1 MVLFILILV
10 FLLVAF
16 AAIHSLM
23 ASLFF
28 KRCVTRILGS
38 RAELLYMPVFN
49 LIALLTVLP
58 LAYLLYKN
66 PGPFLYIIPSPWLM
80 IGGQFIAATIAPRA
94 LLDAPNR
101 FKKLS
106 QLSAPNTP
114 TASSLN
120 IRGIYRW
127 VRDPFLLSGL
137 IIIWLTP
144 FMTINLF
151 VIYLLSTIY
160 LYIGYLHWER
170 RLVSQFDDEYR
181 EYQKR
186 VHRIIPQFW
195 GHRQGNIDTVIF

>member
-23 ASLFF
+23 ASQFF
-28 KRCVTRILGS
+28 KRCATRVLGF
-38 RAELLYMPVFN
+38 RAEVLYMPIFN
-49 LIALLTVLP
+49 LIALLTILP

-66 PGPFLYIIPSPWLM
+66 PGPFLYIIPSPCRWLM
-80 IGGQFIAATIAPRA
+80 IGGQFIAATIALRA
-94 LLDAPNR
+94 LLDAANR
-101 FKKLS
+101 FKIRS
-106 QLSAPNTP
+106 QLSAPNTLE
-114 TASSLN
+114 ASSLN

-144 FMTINLF
+144 FMTINLL
-151 VIYLLSTIY
+151 VIYLLATIY
-160 LYIGYLHWER
+160 LYMGSLHWER
-170 RLVSQFDDEYR
+170 RLVSQFGDEYR

-186 VHRIIPQFW
+186 VNRIIPQFW
-195 GHRQGNIDTVIF
+195 GHR

>member
-28 KRCVTRILGS
+28 KCCVTRVLGF
-38 RAELLYMPVFN
+38 RAEVLYMPVFN
-49 LIALLTVLP
+49 LLALLTILP

-66 PGPFLYIIPSPWLM
+66 PGPFLYIIPSPWRWLM
-80 IGGQFIAATIAPRA
+80 IGGQLIAATFAFRA
-94 LLDAPNR
+94 FLDAPNR
-101 FKKLS
+101 FKILS

-114 TASSLN
+114 EASSLN

-144 FMTINLF
+144 FMTINLLA
-151 VIYLLSTIY
+151 IYLLATIY
-160 LYIGYLHWER
+160 LYIGSLHWER
-170 RLVSQFDDEYR
+170 RLVSQFGDEYR

-195 GHRQGNIDTVIF
+195 SHR

>member
-28 KRCVTRILGS
+28 KCCVTGILGS
-38 RAELLYMPVFN
+38 RAELLYMPVFS
-49 LIALLTVLP
+49 LIALLTILP

-66 PGPFLYIIPSPWLM
+66 PGPVLYIIPSPWCWLM
-80 IGGQFIAATIAPRA
+80 IGGQFIAAIIAPRA

-101 FKKLS
+101 FKIRL

-114 TASSLN
+114 EASSLN

-127 VRDPFLLSGL
+127 IRDPFLLSGL

-151 VIYLLSTIY
+151 VIYLLATIY
-160 LYIGYLHWER
+160 LYMGSLHWER
-170 RLVSQFDDEYR
+170 RLVSQFGDEYR
-181 EYQKR
+181 VYQKR
-186 VHRIIPQFW
+186 VHRIIPRFW
-195 GHRQGNIDTVIF
+195 GHR

>member
-16 AAIHSLM
+16 AAIHSLI

-28 KRCVTRILGS
+28 KRCATRVLGF
-38 RAELLYMPVFN
+38 RAEVLYMPVFSF
-49 LIALLTVLP
+49 IALLTILP
-58 LAYLLYKN
+58 LAYLLYQN
-66 PGPFLYIIPSPWLM
+66 PGPFLYIISSPWRWLM
-80 IGGQFIAATIAPRA
+80 IGGQFIAAIFAPRA

-101 FKKLS
+101 FKICS

-114 TASSLN
+114 EASSLN

-144 FMTINLF
+144 FMTINLL
-151 VIYLLSTIY
+151 VIYLLVTIY
-160 LYIGYLHWER
+160 LYIGSLHWER
-170 RLVSQFDDEYR
+170 RLVSQFGDEYR

-186 VHRIIPQFW
+186 VNRIIPQFW
-195 GHRQGNIDTVIF
+195 GHL